1 MVYQIITIE
10 KEMSSLE
17 EEILVGDTI
26 EEAPILELGEDGILV
41 DGKGEEEDASN

>member
-1 MVYQIITIE
+1 ME
-10 KEMSSLE
+10 N

>member
-1 MVYQIITIE
+1 MDEEKII
-10 KEMSSLE
+10 
-17 EEILVGDTI
+17 VGDTI